1 MEFCLTLSSAS
12 NAATPSTDPYHY
24 DWVVKEFRG
33 TEVTYDVIPVNVE
46 ECIVV
51 AHVTLVPKE
60 PMVQER
66 PRKIGMK
73 PLLFHVKG
81 REWRCG
87 PSFLSSEA
95 AFKRIQGG
103 STFRANGQTF
113 TRHGTLWKAGE
124 ERWTLGGLELF
135 LQTLP

>member
-1 MEFCLTLSSAS
+1 
-12 NAATPSTDPYHY
+12 
-24 DWVVKEFRG
+24 
-33 TEVTYDVIPVNVE
+33 
-46 ECIVV
+46 
-51 AHVTLVPKE
+51 
-60 PMVQER
+60 
-66 PRKIGMK
+66 MK

-124 ERWTLGGLELF
+124 EMWTPGGLELL
-135 LQTLP
+135 LQTLAFEVSCAIGIVKRLTDAHSGPISGEVGEFLPNITRAALIGHNGGF